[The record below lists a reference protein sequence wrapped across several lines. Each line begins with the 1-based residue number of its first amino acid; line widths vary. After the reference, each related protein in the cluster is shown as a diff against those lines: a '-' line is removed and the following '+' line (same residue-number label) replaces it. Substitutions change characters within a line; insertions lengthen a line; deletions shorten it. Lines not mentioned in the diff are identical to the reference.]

1 MYKSKIKT
9 FYNHKQIVETN
20 IELSHS
26 KSPLKPKLL
35 LKYLKRHKIQEEYL
49 EIEHFKVF
57 SQKDFLTN
65 FENYCTPLLHTSQ
78 IYKSKKASH
87 FHERLDFAVYPRRDL
102 NPYVRE
108 DTGF

>member
-57 SQKDFLTN
+57 SQKDYLIA
-65 FENYCTPLLHTSQ
+65 HTKEY
-78 IYKSKKASH
+78 IEAMYKEIKPSSI
-87 FHERLDFAVYPRRDL
+87 F
-102 NPYVRE
+102 
-108 DTGF
+108 